1 MTMRPE
7 LEQLARSLAAA
18 WRTCGTI
25 PLPAAETAPRSRAD
39 AFAIQDRMAEI
50 LGDRCVGWKVGAAV
64 RAVQILEGHDG
75 PITGRLFA
83 PRLYRSPARVPA
95 LYDGYKIECEFAF
108 RFGQDV
114 PARAHPYTR
123 AELEPQLVLEPGLE
137 ISGVRYAAGA
147 GSRKATTH
155 DAIADNG
162 SGGAYVVAGGIADWR
177 RLDLAS
183 LPIDARIDGGEPIH
197 TYSGEYRRDPV
208 DILVETVNGLSERG
222 IGLAEGDL
230 LSTGSLTLPAPLHAG
245 QTYVARF
252 GDLLTLSV
260 TMERT

>member
-1 MTMRPE
+1 MQLTF
-7 LEQLARSLAAA
+7 EQLARTLAEA
-18 WRTCGTI
+18 WRACATV
-25 PLPAAETAPRSRAD
+25 PLPSAERAPRSRAE

-83 PRLYRSPARVPA
+83 SRLYKSPAQVPA
-95 LYDGYKIECEFAF
+95 AMFDGYNIECELAF
-108 RFGQDV
+108 RFGQHV
-114 PARAHPYTR
+114 PSRERPYTR
-123 AELEPQLVLEPGLE
+123 AELEPQIVLQPGLE
-137 ISGVRYAAGA
+137 IAGSRYAKDPVG
-147 GSRKATTH
+147 RKATTH

-162 SGGAYVVAGGIADWR
+162 TGGAYVVADGIANWR
-177 RLDLAS
+177 RLDLAA

-222 IGLAEGDL
+222 IGLAAGDL
-230 LSTGSLTLPAPLHAG
+230 LSTGSLTLPTPLHAG

-252 GDLLTLSV
+252 GELMTLSV
-260 TMERT
+260 SVERP

>member
-1 MTMRPE
+1 MHPKF
-7 LEQLARSLAAA
+7 EQLSRSLAEA
-18 WRTCGTI
+18 WSNCATV
-25 PLPAAETAPRSRAD
+25 PLPPADGAPRSRAD

-83 PRLYRSPARVPA
+83 PRLYTSPARAPA
-95 LYDGYKIECEFAF
+95 AFDGYKIECEFAF
-108 RFGQDV
+108 RFGKDV
-114 PARAHPYTR
+114 PPRARAYTR
-123 AELEPQLVLEPGLE
+123 AELEPQLLLQPGLE
-137 ISGVRYAAGA
+137 IAGTRYSIGS

-162 SGGAYVVAGGIADWR
+162 SGGAYVVAEGIADWR
-177 RLDLAS
+177 SLDLAM

-208 DILVETVNGLSERG
+208 DIGVETVNGLSGRG
-222 IGLAEGDL
+222 IGLAAGDL
-230 LSTGSLTLPAPLHAG
+230 LSTGSLTLPTPLHRG

-252 GDLLTLSV
+252 GDLVTLSV
-260 TMERT
+260 TMERR

>member
-1 MTMRPE
+1 MHPTF
-7 LEQLARSLAAA
+7 EQLAQSLARA
-18 WRTCGTI
+18 WRSCTTI
-25 PLPAAETAPRSRAD
+25 PLPAAEAAPRSRAD

-75 PITGRLFA
+75 PITGRVFA
-83 PRLYRSPARVPA
+83 PGLYRSPARAPA
-95 LYDGYKIECEFAF
+95 RYDGYKIESEFAF

-114 PARAHPYTR
+114 PPRARAYTR
-123 AELEPQLVLEPGLE
+123 AELEPQLSLQPGLE
-137 ISGVRYAAGA
+137 ISGVRYAIGS

-162 SGGAYVVAGGIADWR
+162 SSGAYVVGQGVADWR
-177 RLDLAS
+177 GLDLAA
-183 LPIDARIDGGEPIH
+183 LPIDARIDGGEPIE
-197 TYSGEYRRDPV
+197 TYAGEYRRDPV

-222 IGLAEGDL
+222 IGLAAGDL
-230 LSTGSLTLPAPLHAG
+230 LSTGSLTLPTPLHCG

-252 GDLLTLSV
+252 GDLVTLSV
-260 TMERT
+260 TMERP